1 MVIVVSELGLVKRQF
16 GHRARL
22 AQRPQGGPGSLPLD
36 LKTCPWARKR
46 PRRTGSPAPGWS
58 GTLWAHIAFR
68 VQTVEARPEP
78 RQGPEV
84 GIDAGLYRI
93 GYVIMEIPAAGRRGR
108 RAGKSVKPVA
118 ER

>member
-1 MVIVVSELGLVKRQF
+1 
-16 GHRARL
+16 
-22 AQRPQGGPGSLPLD
+22 
-36 LKTCPWARKR
+36 
-46 PRRTGSPAPGWS
+46 
-58 GTLWAHIAFR
+58 